1 MTQNY
6 AGIIFDMDGILVDS
20 EAFYY
25 QRRKAFLEEYDL
37 SIESLPISLFIGADM
52 RSLWQ
57 LVFEVN
63 DSPYDVTFL
72 NQEYL
77 KYKEAHPADFKELI
91 HPDAKRILQF
101 LKRKGYKIGLASS
114 STMPAI
120 QDILKAGQLNSY
132 FDVLVSGTQFTKSKP
147 DPEIYQYTAQE
158 LGLEPHQCLA
168 IEDSEKGIRS
178 AHDAGMTVWALKDE
192 RFGMDQSLAD
202 YQFATLSEI
211 CKKLLEK
218 EASA

>member
-25 QRRKAFLEEYDL
+25 QRRKAFLEEYGL
-37 SIESLPISLFIGADM
+37 SIETIPISLFIGADM

-57 LVFEVN
+57 LIFEAN
-63 DSPYDVTFL
+63 DSPYDEAFL

-77 KYKEAHPADFKELI
+77 KYKEAHPADFKDLI
-91 HPDAKRILQF
+91 HPDAKRVLQF
-101 LKRKGYKIGLASS
+101 LKRNGYKIGLASS

-132 FDVLVSGTQFTKSKP
+132 FDVIVSGTQFAKSKP
-147 DPEIYQYTAQE
+147 DPEIYQYTVQE
-158 LGLEPHQCLA
+158 LGLKPHQCLA
-168 IEDSEKGIRS
+168 VEDSEKGIRS
-178 AHDAGMTVWALKDE
+178 AHDAGITVWALQDD

-202 YQFATLSEI
+202 HQLTTLSEI
-211 CKKLLEK
+211 CKKLLKQE
-218 EASA
+218 ESA